1 MSRRIPSGYLLT
13 EHARVQ
19 MARRGLSE
27 SLVAEILRG
36 PEQRLPAGPD
46 RAVLQSRMPGA
57 EAGKV
62 YLVRVLVD
70 VGKTPPEVVTAYRTS
85 KVSKYWEDAT

>member
-27 SLVAEILRG
+27 SLVEEILRS

-46 RAVLQSRMPGA
+46 RAILQSRIPGP
-57 EAGKV
+57 EAGKA

-70 VGKTPPEVVTAYRTS
+70 IGKTPPEVVTAYRTS
-85 KVSKYWEDAT
+85 KVGKYWEDAT

>member
-1 MSRRIPSGYLLT
+1 VLT
-13 EHARVQ
+13 EHALVQ
-19 MARRGLSE
+19 MARRGLSR
-27 SLVAEILRG
+27 SLVEGILRR

-46 RAVLQSRMPGA
+46 RAILQSRELGPETSKA
-57 EAGKV
+57 

-70 VGKTPPEVVTAYRTS
+70 VGKAPPEVVTAYRTS